1 VHSPCT
7 PITCGIPAGKE
18 ALQLP
23 EGNGKYGAPGEI
35 RTPDLTLRRRSL
47 HPAELRAHSDIIAYI
62 HKAAADAYCGNEK
75 CSWTIRSTPSWS
87 REKTCVARPCV
98 MCSSIARPPAEDT
111 LVAWN

>member
-35 RTPDLTLRRRSL
+35 RTPDPQVRSL
-47 HPAELRAHSDIIAYI
+47 VLYPAELRAQKRNCAESSAIPSII
-62 HKAAADAYCGNEK
+62 YCMKLAETEGFE
-75 CSWTIRSTPSWS
+75 PSM
-87 REKTCVARPCV
+87 EF
-98 MCSSIARPPAEDT
+98 
-111 LVAWN
+111 